1 MGSATAPCAVR
12 GVIRRRMGGLM
23 YLAKFFHR
31 APGNDDR
38 ELLLIFESGGADPHV
53 LMGFVMGGPSE
64 PHLRREFITASDAVA
79 AFRRAAEQLR
89 EEGYVETAH
98 TQYQL
103 RALPSDPRRKPAWQQ
118 GLDELLLCAII
129 DDPAT
134 QSALIAK
141 LAATPAAQE
150 PLYLW
155 LAARHEFA
163 TAPNGHARTLARAEN
178 ARDTLGARRASRTP
192 PYVWSLRP
200 LKVEAFIQDLLCE
213 IHFAAGRPQ
222 AALDAAQRAQEA
234 DGNPYRG
241 GRIAWIL
248 AHCYPA
254 REEEA
259 FDQAARYA
267 GLGGYEAVTALPAYA
282 AYVGRRGPA
291 ATKGRRAS
299 RTGS

>member
-1 MGSATAPCAVR
+1 
-12 GVIRRRMGGLM
+12 MGGSM

-38 ELLLIFESGGADPHV
+38 ELLLILESGGGEPHV
-53 LMGFVMGGPSE
+53 LVSFVMGASSE
-64 PHLRREFITASDAVA
+64 PCARREFMTAREAVA
-79 AFRRAAEQLR
+79 ALRRTAEELR
-89 EEGYVETAH
+89 LEGYAETVH

-103 RALPSDPRRKPAWQQ
+103 RALPADPKPKPAWQQ
-118 GLDELLLCAII
+118 GLDELLLSAIVE
-129 DDPAT
+129 DGAT
-134 QSALIAK
+134 QAALIAK

-213 IHFAAGRPQ
+213 IHFTASRPH

-248 AHCYPA
+248 AHCFPA

-282 AYVGRRGPA
+282 AYVGRRGPGND
-291 ATKGRRAS
+291 KGRRAS

>member
-1 MGSATAPCAVR
+1 
-12 GVIRRRMGGLM
+12 M

-31 APGNDDR
+31 PPGNDDR
-38 ELLLIFESGGADPHV
+38 ELLLIFDSGAGDPHI
-53 LMGFVMGGPSE
+53 LMGFAMGGASE
-64 PHLRREFITASDAVA
+64 PTMRREFMAAREAVA
-79 AFRRAAEQLR
+79 ALRRAAEELR

-98 TQYQL
+98 TEYQL
-103 RALPSDPRRKPAWQQ
+103 HALPPDPKLKPAWQQ
-118 GLDELLLCAII
+118 GLDELLLCAIV
-129 DDPAT
+129 DDDAT
-134 QSALIAK
+134 QSALIGK

-155 LAARHEFA
+155 LAARHDFA
-163 TAPNGHARTLARAEN
+163 MAPKGHARALAHAEN

-200 LKVEAFIQDLLCE
+200 LKVEAFIHDLLCE
-213 IHFAAGRPQ
+213 IHFVARRPQ
-222 AALDAAQRAQEA
+222 AALDAAEHAQEV

-248 AHCYPA
+248 AHCFPA

-282 AYVGRRGPA
+282 AYVE
-291 ATKGRRAS
+291 RRAS
-299 RTGS
+299 RTRSAR

>member
-1 MGSATAPCAVR
+1 
-12 GVIRRRMGGLM
+12 M

-31 APGNDDR
+31 PPGNDDR
-38 ELLLIFESGGADPHV
+38 ELLLILESSGGDPHV
-53 LMGFVMGGPSE
+53 LMGFVMGGPGE
-64 PHLRREFITASDAVA
+64 PALRREFMTARDAVA
-79 AFRRAAEQLR
+79 ALRRAAEELR
-89 EEGYVETAH
+89 LEGYVETAH

-103 RALPSDPRRKPAWQQ
+103 RTLAAAPKLKPAWQQ
-118 GLDELLLCAII
+118 GLDELLLCAIVE
-129 DDPAT
+129 DSAT
-134 QSALIAK
+134 QAALIAK
-141 LAATPAAQE
+141 LAATRAAQE
-150 PLYLW
+150 PLHLW

-163 TAPNGHARTLARAEN
+163 TAPKGHARALARAEN

-222 AALDAAQRAQEA
+222 AALDAAERAQEA

-248 AHCYPA
+248 AHCFPA

-267 GLGGYEAVTALPAYA
+267 GLGGYEAITALPAYA

-291 ATKGRRAS
+291 SDKGRRAS
-299 RTGS
+299 RA

>member
-1 MGSATAPCAVR
+1 
-12 GVIRRRMGGLM
+12 MGGSM

-31 APGNDDR
+31 SPGDDDR
-38 ELLLIFESGGADPHV
+38 ELLLILESGAADPHV
-53 LMGFVMGGPSE
+53 LMSFVMGGGNE
-64 PHLRREFITASDAVA
+64 PAMRRELMAARDAVA
-79 AFRRAAEQLR
+79 ALRRAAEELR
-89 EEGYVETAH
+89 LEGYVETAH

-103 RALPSDPRRKPAWQQ
+103 RALPPDPKPKPAWQQ
-118 GLDELLLCAII
+118 GLDELLLSAFIA
-129 DDPAT
+129 DDAT
-134 QSALIAK
+134 QAALIAK
-141 LAATPAAQE
+141 LAATRAAQE

-163 TAPNGHARTLARAEN
+163 TAPKGHPRALARAEN

-200 LKVEAFIQDLLCE
+200 LKIEAFIQDLLCE

-248 AHCYPA
+248 AHCFPA

-291 ATKGRRAS
+291 SDKGRRAS
-299 RTGS
+299 RA

>member
-1 MGSATAPCAVR
+1 MAPSVASI
-12 GVIRRRMGGLM
+12 GRRMGGSM

-31 APGNDDR
+31 PPGNDDR
-38 ELLLIFESGGADPHV
+38 ELLLILESGGDPHI
-53 LMGFVMGGPSE
+53 LMGFMMGGPGE
-64 PHLRREFITASDAVA
+64 PQMQREFTAARDAVA
-79 AFRRAAEQLR
+79 ALRRAAEELR
-89 EEGYVETAH
+89 LEGYVETAH

-103 RALPSDPRRKPAWQQ
+103 RALPPHPKAKPAWQQ

-129 DDPAT
+129 EDGAT
-134 QSALIAK
+134 QSALVAK

-163 TAPNGHARTLARAEN
+163 TAPKGHARALARAEN
-178 ARDTLGARRASRTP
+178 ARDTLGARRASKTP
-192 PYVWSLRP
+192 PYLWSLRP
-200 LKVEAFIQDLLCE
+200 LKVEAFIHDLLCE
-213 IHFAAGRPQ
+213 IHFAAGRSQ
-222 AALDAAQRAQEA
+222 AALDEAQHAQEA

-248 AHCYPA
+248 AHCFPA

-267 GLGGYEAVTALPAYA
+267 GLGGYEAVRALPAYA
-282 AYVGRRGPA
+282 AYVGRRAFAAAKGP
-291 ATKGRRAS
+291 RAS
-299 RTGS
+299 RTRS

>member
-1 MGSATAPCAVR
+1 
-12 GVIRRRMGGLM
+12 M

-38 ELLLIFESGGADPHV
+38 ELLLILESGGGEPHV
-53 LMGFVMGGPSE
+53 LVSFVMGGSSE
-64 PHLRREFITASDAVA
+64 PCTRREFITAREAVA
-79 AFRRAAEQLR
+79 ALRRAAEELR
-89 EEGYVETAH
+89 LEGYAETVH

-103 RALPSDPRRKPAWQQ
+103 RALPSDPKPKPAWQQ
-118 GLDELLLCAII
+118 GLDELLLSGII
-129 DDPAT
+129 EDGAT
-134 QSALIAK
+134 QAALIAK

-155 LAARHEFA
+155 LAARHGFA
-163 TAPNGHARTLARAEN
+163 TAPKGHARALARAEN
-178 ARDTLGARRASRTP
+178 ARDTLGARRASRMP

-200 LKVEAFIQDLLCE
+200 LKIEAFIQDLLSE
-213 IHFAAGRPQ
+213 VHFAAGRPQ

-234 DGNPYRG
+234 DGNQYRG

-248 AHCYPA
+248 AHCFPA

-267 GLGGYEAVTALPAYA
+267 GLGGYEAITALPAYA
-282 AYVGRRGPA
+282 AYVGRRAPA
-291 ATKGRRAS
+291 SAKGRRAS